1 MKGLGLLAIALLLP
15 STAFA
20 LTGAELIQADKAFS
34 TGYVFG
40 VVEYQTGVLDHD
52 DPDFMKVRNCVI
64 NAGMT
69 AGTFYEVSVQYFR
82 THPKTLTEPAFAGII
97 KAMKEMCQ

>member
-1 MKGLGLLAIALLLP
+1 MKRLGLVALALLIP

-20 LTGAELIQADKAFS
+20 LTGAELIQGDKAFS

-40 VVEYQTGVLDHD
+40 VVEYQTGVLDHE

-64 NAGMT
+64 GARMT
-69 AGTFYEVSVQYFR
+69 ADTFYEVSVQYFR

-97 KAMKEMCQ
+97 KAIKDMCQ

>member
-1 MKGLGLLAIALLLP
+1 MKRLGLLALVLLVP
-15 STAFA
+15 STGFA

-34 TGYVFG
+34 SGYVFG

-69 AGTFYEVSVQYFR
+69 ADTFYEVSVQYFR

-97 KAMKEMCQ
+97 KAMKDMCQ

>member
-1 MKGLGLLAIALLLP
+1 MKRPALLAFALLLP
-15 STAFA
+15 STASA
-20 LTGAELIQADKAFS
+20 LTGAELVQADRAFS

-64 NAGMT
+64 GARMT
-69 AGTFYEVSVQYFR
+69 AQTFYEISIQYFR

-97 KAMKEMCQ
+97 KAMKDMCQ